1 MNITACEKEPSLVM
15 LILMIEYV
23 QCYWQSFALGMAVA
37 FLWQH
42 VRRKHGGAKR
52 NYGRSN

>member
-1 MNITACEKEPSLVM
+1 MSTTACEKERNPVM

-42 VRRKHGGAKR
+42 YRGKHER
-52 NYGRSN
+52 TI

>member
-1 MNITACEKEPSLVM
+1 MNTTACEKELNLVM

-42 VRRKHGGAKR
+42 VRSKHGSAKR
-52 NYGRSN
+52 HNWRSN

>member
-1 MNITACEKEPSLVM
+1 MNTTACEKELSLVM

-42 VRRKHGGAKR
+42 YRGKHER
-52 NYGRSN
+52 TI